1 MKITN
6 NQNVIKLWKEGKN
19 ARNHRYSLVSLNGN
33 LYSYQLKIGHR
44 HSNGAT
50 IVADFTA
57 NSGNFHS
64 QTTSCHVNLAR
75 RQADQTFHPTLW
87 KTTSMYKD
95 GLVYL

>member
-6 NQNVIKLWKEGKN
+6 NQNVIKMWKEGKN

-33 LYSYQLKIGHR
+33 LYSYPLKIGHR

-57 NSGNFHS
+57 NSGNFRS

-75 RQADQTFHPTLW
+75 RQADQTFYPLLW
-87 KTTSMYKD
+87 DTTNMSEKE
-95 GLVYL
+95 VPF